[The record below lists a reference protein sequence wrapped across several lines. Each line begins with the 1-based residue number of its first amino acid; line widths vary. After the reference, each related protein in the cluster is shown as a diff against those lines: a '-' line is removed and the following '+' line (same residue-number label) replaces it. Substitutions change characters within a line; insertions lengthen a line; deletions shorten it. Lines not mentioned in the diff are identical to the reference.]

1 MQQFIAMS
9 SFDPSEMASIMARP
23 GLLKSSVEI
32 RYFYSVNG
40 FIHAQAPGELF
51 NPVKKLYQPK
61 LRNKQFS
68 LKNRTFI
75 LVMALCEKVSYFQD
89 KTCSLT
95 RSVAT
100 GGFGGCNF

>member
-40 FIHAQAPGELF
+40 FIHDSMNERRRTQYELGP
-51 NPVKKLYQPK
+51 NA
-61 LRNKQFS
+61 N
-68 LKNRTFI
+68 FI
-75 LVMALCEKVSYFQD
+75 SFIHR
-89 KTCSLT
+89 KTIVHNEA
-95 RSVAT
+95 R
-100 GGFGGCNF
+100 